1 MRRTDR
7 LFDLI
12 QILRDGRLHT
22 ARDMAERLEVS
33 TRTLWRD
40 MATLIASGLPVEGE
54 RGVGYILRE
63 PITMPPLTL
72 TPDELPAL
80 TLGLQL
86 VSRGADPSL
95 TRAAESLL
103 GKVSAVL
110 PARLLD
116 GVGTETWVFPGD
128 EALAAARP
136 LPTLRR
142 AIRPDV
148 DLANRTHRVVQNELL
163 QPPGF
168 LGSLGLIAHLR
179 GHAGDRAQRLAPGQW
194 RADVD
199 RNHHIRPQAARH
211 VHWQVVDQ
219 ATVAQDAAVQFQRTV
234 GSSKSAAISTK
245 VTPDTALLQ
254 TISASG
260 S

>member
-7 LFDLI
+7 LFELI

-63 PITMPPLTL
+63 PVTLPPLTL
-72 TPDELPAL
+72 TPDEVQAL

-86 VSRGADPSL
+86 VTRGADPSL

-103 GKVSAVL
+103 GKISAVL

-116 GVGTETWVFPGD
+116 GIGQDTWVFPGA
-128 EALAAARP
+128 EALAAARH
-136 LPTLRR
+136 LPALRR
-142 AIRPDV
+142 AIRLHERVMIGYVDGSGNPTERPVRPLVLEFWGRVWTLAAWCETRGDFRSFRIDRIETV
-148 DLANRTHRVVQNELL
+148 TPTGEVAPPEPGRDLAAWRLRHAD
-163 QPPGF
+163 PP
-168 LGSLGLIAHLR
+168 LPRS
-179 GHAGDRAQRLAPGQW
+179 P
-194 RADVD
+194 
-199 RNHHIRPQAARH
+199 
-211 VHWQVVDQ
+211 
-219 ATVAQDAAVQFQRTV
+219 
-234 GSSKSAAISTK
+234 
-245 VTPDTALLQ
+245 
-254 TISASG
+254 
-260 S
+260 

>member
-7 LFDLI
+7 LFELI

-63 PITMPPLTL
+63 PVTLPPLTL
-72 TPDELPAL
+72 TPDEVQAL

-86 VSRGADPSL
+86 VTRGADPSL

-103 GKVSAVL
+103 GKVTAVL

-116 GVGTETWVFPGD
+116 GIGQDTWVFPGA
-128 EALAAARP
+128 EALAAAPHLPSLRQAIRLRKRVVIEYVDASGRLSERPVRP
-136 LPTLRR
+136 LLLEFWGRVWTLASWCETRR
-142 AIRPDV
+142 ALRSFRV
-148 DLANRTHRVVQNELL
+148 DRIKAL
-163 QPPGF
+163 QPTGETFPDDPGTT
-168 LGSLGLIAHLR
+168 LADWWLLHGS
-179 GHAGDRAQRLAPGQW
+179 
-194 RADVD
+194 
-199 RNHHIRPQAARH
+199 
-211 VHWQVVDQ
+211 
-219 ATVAQDAAVQFQRTV
+219 
-234 GSSKSAAISTK
+234 
-245 VTPDTALLQ
+245 
-254 TISASG
+254 
-260 S
+260 

>member
-7 LFDLI
+7 LFELI

-22 ARDMAERLEVS
+22 ARDMADRLEVS

-72 TPDELPAL
+72 TPDEVQAL

-110 PARLLD
+110 PARLLE
-116 GVGTETWVFPGD
+116 GVGQETWVFPGD
-128 EALAAARP
+128 EALAAARH
-136 LPTLRR
+136 LPALRR
-142 AIRPDV
+142 AIR
-148 DLANRTHRVVQNELL
+148 LRERVVIDYVDGTGSQTERPLRPLL
-163 QPPGF
+163 LEFWGRVWT
-168 LGSLGLIAHLR
+168 LAAWCETR
-179 GHAGDRAQRLAPGQW
+179 GDFRSFR
-194 RADVD
+194 VD
-199 RNHHIRPQAARH
+199 RIAQLRP
-211 VHWQVVDQ
+211 
-219 ATVAQDAAVQFQRTV
+219 
-234 GSSKSAAISTK
+234 
-245 VTPDTALLQ
+245 TAEPFADDPGTTLADWRRLQ
-254 TISASG
+254 GT
-260 S
+260 